1 MEGDVGV
8 VGVNTSDPRSKPTK
22 KNAHTG
28 RGGGRG
34 SGGKGVKQDEA
45 HGPGEV
51 VLPVSAGKRK
61 GRKGHARNYRWGC
74 GYLTFKPKVSS
85 WQATCPRCGSHA
97 ARNPGTRCTKTLKFN
112 DEVSDNQ

>member
-1 MEGDVGV
+1 MCIRDRSYYKRLFKPPEALVMEGDVGV
-8 VGVNTSDPRSKPTK
+8 VGVNASDPRSKPTK

-51 VLPVSAGKRK
+51 ALP
-61 GRKGHARNYRWGC
+61 
-74 GYLTFKPKVSS
+74 
-85 WQATCPRCGSHA
+85 
-97 ARNPGTRCTKTLKFN
+97 
-112 DEVSDNQ
+112 